1 MNFIDLE
8 RRFHAL
14 TDAELEDLEA
24 LVSRSEH
31 RFGSD
36 IGWPDLLDYSR
47 VILLAEAGAG
57 KTVEMREQAKRL
69 VEDGKFAF
77 FVALESLDR
86 EPVGDC
92 LSPEEEG
99 RFEAWKENPEALA
112 WFFLDAVDELKL
124 TQGKLDRAL
133 RRLSRDLNGHLHR
146 TRIIISCRPSD
157 WRPVVDLAT
166 VRSRLPVLETGS
178 AAPSVPPDEVFMRA
192 LRSEHIERNSVPH
205 GEDDLPGREA
215 VQTVIMLPMNRT
227 QIECL
232 AKQSGVNDA
241 PAFLKEVTRQN
252 ALIFAARPLDLADLI
267 RFWMSSGHLGT
278 RAQQHETNIE
288 SKLRDD
294 PERQD
299 RDVLSDT
306 QAWLGAERL
315 ALALFLTRTRTIR
328 SPEQALDIHR
338 TDGVLDPAS
347 ILPDWTEAQRQAL
360 LRRALFDP
368 ATYGRVRFHHRSI
381 QEYLAARHLKALRD
395 RGMSTKAL
403 FRLLFTERY
412 GVEFVFPSMRAIAAW
427 LSLWDDGVRE
437 ELIRREPEALLSQG
451 DPETLTIPARGKLMR
466 AFFTAYGEGDWRG
479 LNIPIAEVRRLSH
492 PDLAPVIRECWG
504 NGPTNDD
511 VRKLLIEMIWQ
522 GSVDGC
528 ADLAHSVAVDPTENP
543 YHRIVAIRALVAC
556 CHDRAREIADAIL
569 AQPESWPDRVV
580 HGVAADLF
588 PAIITVDKLVS
599 LMERTREPEQTVGG
613 FGRASQQIADHV
625 EPWSKAAIDLRNEMA
640 DLVRRGGRCGGKYRR
655 HCWSKFNYLTPA
667 LATLCR
673 RQLSGAP
680 EEPSDDLIQAS
691 VIASLFGKEGG
702 RNPIDE
708 LRKLFRDNAA
718 LRSRAFWAE
727 LTLMDE
733 VVPAAGG
740 DHHRLLNT
748 IHGGLVGHP
757 TEADRHWLLGALT
770 DKESAT
776 RRPVALHALI
786 RIWIQ
791 HGRIASELDI
801 IRASLK
807 DDVVLGEILERY
819 VEPPGRNKKFEQE
832 EREHQKEK
840 CAQEIR
846 EAQRLRDWMDWRE
859 TLLSEPDDAF
869 STERRADTVLC
880 IYDWLHNL
888 KRGSDPSDRINVWD
902 KDALIQA
909 FDRGIADRAKK
920 AFRALWRTKQPVLWS
935 ARPNEA
941 KNSIL
946 QDWILGL
953 SGVSAEAT
961 VQGWTSSLSPEE
973 IRTATT
979 YATIELNCFA
989 PFIEDLAISHPV
1001 EVEKLIGD
1009 EIDAELKIGNEH
1021 DHLPTLHDLAYMDR
1035 AKAPIFK
1042 QLFIPRLLA
1051 ALRSLPC
1058 AFTVETASRWERHLD
1073 EILKILADANTR
1085 SNREEVARKCAT
1097 RYSCDPSGSLALVWL
1112 KGLFSFDPG
1121 QGAQALVN
1129 TLSDRNDP
1137 DTCRRAINTF
1147 AALFDGPDSVRLEV
1161 PDPAQLACLLGQ
1173 LVRCAYTFIRPED
1186 DQVHEGIF
1194 SRDTRDNAQRARSL
1208 LLSHLLGTP
1217 GPEAHRTVLAL
1228 ADDDEFVHMRDRL
1241 RLLARQRTAADAEFE
1256 PFSPEAVADLESRYE
1271 IPPNDMNSLF
1281 SVMIDRLEDLA
1292 HDLAHDDFSDRRIV
1306 RSITEEREMQLTL
1319 AGRFRER
1326 ANGAYAV
1333 TREDEVADGKHPDIR
1348 LSAVGVDQRVVI
1360 EVKIADNWSLT
1371 ELERALRNQL
1381 VGRYL
1386 RHSNCKGGCLL
1397 LTYHGKGYW
1406 RHPDTNAQLTFSM
1419 IVKFLK
1425 NTTQTIEQNDSF
1437 GIRIAVFGL
1446 DLTDPPLASARRE
1459 NQDNPPLTTP

>member
-1 MNFIDLE
+1 MNFVDLK

-31 RFGSD
+31 PFGSD
-36 IGWPDLLDYSR
+36 IGWSELLDYSR

-77 FVALESLDR
+77 FVALESLDHDS
-86 EPVGDC
+86 VGEC

-112 WFFLDAVDELKL
+112 WFFLDSVDELKL
-124 TQGKLDRAL
+124 TQGKLDRVL
-133 RRLSRDLNGHLHR
+133 RLLSRDLNGHLHH
-146 TRIIISCRPSD
+146 TRIILSCRPSD
-157 WRPVVDLAT
+157 WRPELDLAT
-166 VRSRLPVLETGS
+166 VRNWLP
-178 AAPSVPPDEVFMRA
+178 APEKAGEVPSLPPDEAVSAVR
-192 LRSEHIERNSVPH
+192 REHATANPVQ
-205 GEDDLPGREA
+205 DDLPDREA

-227 QIECL
+227 QIERF

-241 PAFLKEVTRQN
+241 PAFLKEITRQN
-252 ALIFAARPLDLADLI
+252 ARTFANRPLDLDDLI
-267 RFWMSSGHLGT
+267 RIWMSSGHLGT
-278 RAQQHETNIE
+278 RAQQHETNVT
-288 SKLRDD
+288 SKLRDRHD
-294 PERQD
+294 PERPD
-299 RDVLSDT
+299 RNALCDA
-306 QAWLGAERL
+306 QARLGAERL
-315 ALALFLTRTRTIR
+315 ALALFLTRTRTIQ
-328 SPEQALDIHR
+328 SPEQAPDIHCS
-338 TDGVLDPAS
+338 DSALDPAR
-347 ILPDWTEAQRQAL
+347 ILSDWTEAQRQAL

-381 QEYLAARHLKALRD
+381 QEYLAARCLKALRD
-395 RGMSTKAL
+395 QGMSTKAL
-403 FRLLFTERY
+403 FRLLFAERY
-412 GVEFVFPSMRAIAAW
+412 GVEVVFPSMRAIAAW
-427 LSLWDDGVRE
+427 LSLWDYAVRG
-437 ELIRREPEALLSQG
+437 ELIKREPEVLLSLG
-451 DPETLTIPARGKLMR
+451 DPETLDIAGRGKLVK

-492 PDLAPVIRECWG
+492 PDLAPMICECWG
-504 NGPTNDD
+504 DGPTNDD

-522 GSVDGC
+522 GPVDGC
-528 ADLAHSVAVDPTENP
+528 ADLAHAVAVDPTENP
-543 YHRIVAIRALVAC
+543 YHRVVAIRALVAC
-556 CHDRAREIADAIL
+556 GRHDDTREIVDAIL
-569 AQPESWPDRVV
+569 AQPKSWPDRVV

-588 PAIITVDKLVS
+588 PAIITVDELIS

-613 FGRASQQIADHV
+613 FGWVAQQIAETI
-625 EPWSKAAIDLRNEMA
+625 EPCSKSSIALRNNMA
-640 DLVRRGGRCGGKYRR
+640 SLVRRGVSHEHRR
-655 HCWSKFNYLTPA
+655 FRSKFDYLTPA
-667 LATLCR
+667 LATLCS
-673 RQLSGAP
+673 RQLSDVT
-680 EEPSDDLIQAS
+680 EKPSTDLIQAS
-691 VIASLFGKEGG
+691 VTASRFGKEGW
-702 RNPIDE
+702 RNPIGE
-708 LRKLFRDNAA
+708 LRKLFHDNAA

-791 HGRIASELDI
+791 HGRIAPELDI
-801 IRASLK
+801 IRASLQ
-807 DDVVLGEILERY
+807 DDVVLDKILEGY
-819 VEPPGRNKKFEQE
+819 VEPPGRDTKFEQE
-832 EREHQKEK
+832 EHEHQNEK
-840 CAQEIR
+840 CDQEIR
-846 EAQRLRDWMDWRE
+846 EEQCLRDWRDWRE

-869 STERRADTVLC
+869 STERQADTVRC
-880 IYDWLHNL
+880 IYEWLHNL
-888 KRGSDPSDRINVWD
+888 KQGSDHLNVWD
-902 KDALIQA
+902 KDALIQT
-909 FDRGIADRAKK
+909 FGRGIADRAEK

-941 KNSIL
+941 KNSI

-961 VQGWTSSLSPEE
+961 AQGWASSLSPEE
-973 IRTATT
+973 IRTATA
-979 YATIELNCFA
+979 YATIERSGFA
-989 PFIEDLAISHPV
+989 PFIEDLAKSYPV
-1001 EVEKLIGD
+1001 EIEKLIGD
-1009 EIDAELKIGNEH
+1009 EIDAELKIGNDH
-1021 DHLPTLHDLAYMDR
+1021 DHLPTLQDLAYMDR
-1035 AKAPIFK
+1035 TNDLSFK
-1042 QLFIPRLLA
+1042 QLFVPRLLA
-1051 ALRSLPC
+1051 ALRSIPN
-1058 AFTVETASRWERHLD
+1058 TITIETASRWERHLS
-1073 EILKILADANTR
+1073 EVLKILADANTG
-1085 SNREEVARKCAT
+1085 SDREAVAQECAM

-1121 QGAQALVN
+1121 QGAQALVD

-1173 LVRCAYTFIRPED
+1173 LVRCAYTFIHPED

-1194 SRDTRDNAQRARSL
+1194 SPDTRDNAQRARSL

-1241 RLLARQRTAADAEFE
+1241 RLLARQRTAADAEFD

-1292 HDLAHDDFSDRRIV
+1292 HDLAHDDFSDRRTV
-1306 RSITEEREMQLTL
+1306 QRITKEREMQRTIAWRLN
-1319 AGRFRER
+1319 ER
-1326 ANGAYAV
+1326 ANEAYTV
-1333 TREDEVADGKHPDIR
+1333 TREEEVADGKCPDIR
-1348 LSAVGVDQRVVI
+1348 LSAIGVDHRVAI
-1360 EVKIADNWSLT
+1360 EVKIADNDWSLT
-1371 ELERALRNQL
+1371 DLKQALRGQL
-1381 VGRYL
+1381 VGQYM

-1397 LTYHGKGYW
+1397 LTYHGRKHYW
-1406 RHPDTNAQLTFSM
+1406 IHPDTKARLTFLE
-1419 IVKFLK
+1419 IVQFLK
-1425 NTTQTIEQNDSF
+1425 DIAQTIEQENSYD
-1437 GIRIAVFGL
+1437 IRIAVFVL
-1446 DLTDPPLASARRE
+1446 DLTDPPLAS
-1459 NQDNPPLTTP
+1459 DH

>member
-31 RFGSD
+31 PFGSD

-69 VEDGKFAF
+69 VKDGKFAF
-77 FVALESLDR
+77 FVALESLDH
-86 EPVGDC
+86 ESVGEC

-112 WFFLDAVDELKL
+112 WFFLDAVDEWKL
-124 TQGKLDRAL
+124 TQGKLDPAL
-133 RRLSRDLNGHLHR
+133 RRLSRDLNGHLHH
-146 TRIIISCRPSD
+146 TRIILSCRPSD
-157 WRPVVDLAT
+157 WRPELDLAT
-166 VRSRLPVLETGS
+166 VRNRLP
-178 AAPSVPPDEVFMRA
+178 APEKAGEVPSLPPDEVFVSAVR
-192 LRSEHIERNSVPH
+192 REHATANPVQ
-205 GEDDLPGREA
+205 DDLPDREA

-227 QIECL
+227 QIERF

-241 PAFLKEVTRQN
+241 PAFLKEITRQN
-252 ALIFAARPLDLADLI
+252 ARTFADRPLDLADLI
-267 RFWMSSGHLGT
+267 RIWMSSGHLGT
-278 RAQQHETNIE
+278 RAQQHETNVT
-288 SKLRDD
+288 SKLRDGHD
-294 PERQD
+294 LERPD
-299 RDVLSDT
+299 SNALCDA
-306 QAWLGAERL
+306 QARLGAERL
-315 ALALFLTRTRTIR
+315 ALALFLTRTRTIQ
-328 SPEQALDIHR
+328 SSEQVPDIHR
-338 TDGVLDPAS
+338 SDSALDPAR
-347 ILPDWTEAQRQAL
+347 ILSDWTEAQRQAL

-381 QEYLAARHLKALRD
+381 QEYLAARRLKALRD
-395 RGMSTKAL
+395 RGMPTKAL
-403 FRLLFTERY
+403 FRLLFAERY
-412 GVEFVFPSMRAIAAW
+412 GVEVVFPSMRAIAAW

-437 ELIRREPEALLSQG
+437 ELIRREPEALLSLG
-451 DPETLTIPARGKLMR
+451 DPETIDIAGRGKFVK
-466 AFFTAYGEGDWRG
+466 AFFKAYGEGGWRG
-479 LNIPIAEVRRLSH
+479 LNIPITEVRRLSH

-522 GSVDGC
+522 GAVEDC
-528 ADLAHSVAVDPTENP
+528 ADLAHDVAVGPTENP

-556 CHDRAREIADAIL
+556 CHERARKIADAIL

-588 PAIITVDKLVS
+588 PAIITVDELVG
-599 LMERTREPEQTVGG
+599 LMERTREPEQIVGG
-613 FGRASQQIADHV
+613 FGRASQQIADDV

-640 DLVRRGGRCGGKYRR
+640 DLVRRGGRCGGKYRH

-667 LATLCR
+667 LAILCR

-691 VIASLFGKEGG
+691 VTASRFGKEGW
-702 RNPIDE
+702 RNPIGE
-708 LRKLFRDNAA
+708 LRKLFHDNAA
-718 LRSRAFWAE
+718 LRSCAFWAE

-748 IHGGLVGHP
+748 IHGGLVGHL

-801 IRASLK
+801 VRAPLK

-819 VEPPGRNKKFEQE
+819 VEPPGRNTKFKQE

-840 CAQEIR
+840 CDQEIR

-869 STERRADTVLC
+869 STERRGDTVLC

-909 FDRGIADRAKK
+909 FDRGIADRAEK

-941 KNSIL
+941 KNSI

-961 VQGWTSSLSPEE
+961 AQGWASSLSPEE
-973 IRTATT
+973 IRTATA
-979 YATIELNCFA
+979 YATIERSGFA
-989 PFIEDLAISHPV
+989 PFIEDLAKSYSV
-1001 EVEKLIGD
+1001 EIEKLIGD
-1009 EIDAELKIGNEH
+1009 EIDAELEIGNDH
-1021 DHLPTLHDLAYMDR
+1021 DHLPILQDLAYMDR
-1035 AKAPIFK
+1035 TNDLSFK
-1042 QLFIPRLLA
+1042 QLFVPRLLA
-1051 ALRSLPC
+1051 ALRSIPNT
-1058 AFTVETASRWERHLD
+1058 FTIEKPSRWERHLG

-1085 SNREEVARKCAT
+1085 SDREAVARECAIH
-1097 RYSCDPSGSLALVWL
+1097 YSSDPSGSLALVWL
-1112 KGLFSFDPG
+1112 KGLFSFNPG
-1121 QGAQALVN
+1121 QGAQALVD
-1129 TLSDRNDP
+1129 TLSDHNDP
-1137 DTCRRAINTF
+1137 GTCNRAVNTF
-1147 AALFDGPDSVRLEV
+1147 AALFGGPDSVRLEV
-1161 PDPAQLACLLGQ
+1161 SDPAQLACLLGQ

-1194 SRDTRDNAQRARSL
+1194 SPDTRDNAQRARNF
-1208 LLSHLLGTP
+1208 LLSRLLDTP
-1217 GPEAHRTVLAL
+1217 GPEARRTVLTL
-1228 ADDDEFVHMRDRL
+1228 ADENDFGKLQDYL
-1241 RLLARQRTAADAEFE
+1241 RLCARQRTAADAEFE
-1256 PFSPEAVADLESRYE
+1256 PFSPEAVIDLERRHE
-1271 IPPNDMNSLF
+1271 IPPNDGNSLF
-1281 SVMIDRLEDLA
+1281 AVMMDRLEDLA
-1292 HDLAHDDFSDRRIV
+1292 HDLAHDDFSDRRTV
-1306 RSITEEREMQLTL
+1306 QNITKEPEMQRTIARRLN
-1319 AGRFRER
+1319 EKK
-1326 ANGAYAV
+1326 NGAYTV
-1333 TREDEVADGKHPDIR
+1333 TREEEVADGKYPDIR
-1348 LSAVGVDQRVVI
+1348 LSAIGIDHRVAI
-1360 EVKIADNWSLT
+1360 EVKIADNDWSLT
-1371 ELERALRNQL
+1371 DLEQALRSQL
-1381 VGRYL
+1381 VGQYL

-1397 LTYHGKGYW
+1397 LTYHGRKCYW
-1406 RHPDTNAQLTFSM
+1406 IHPDTNARLTFLE
-1419 IVKFLK
+1419 IVQFLK
-1425 NTTQTIEQNDSF
+1425 DKAQTIEREDLRD
-1437 GIRIAVFGL
+1437 IRIAVFGL
-1446 DLTDPPLASARRE
+1446 DLTDPSPALARRG
-1459 NQDNPPLTTP
+1459 NLR

>member
-31 RFGSD
+31 PFGSD

-86 EPVGDC
+86 EPVGEC

-112 WFFLDAVDELKL
+112 WFFLDAVDEWKL
-124 TQGKLDRAL
+124 TQGKLDPAL
-133 RRLSRDLNGHLHR
+133 RRLSRDLNGHLHH
-146 TRIIISCRPSD
+146 TRIILSCRPSD
-157 WRPVVDLAT
+157 WRPELDLAT
-166 VRSRLPVLETGS
+166 VRNRLPAPEKAGEVPSLPSDEAFVS
-178 AAPSVPPDEVFMRA
+178 AVR
-192 LRSEHIERNSVPH
+192 REHATANPVQ
-205 GEDDLPGREA
+205 DDLPDREA

-227 QIECL
+227 QIERF

-241 PAFLKEVTRQN
+241 PAFLKEITRQN
-252 ALIFAARPLDLADLI
+252 ARTFADRPLDLADLI
-267 RFWMSSGHLGT
+267 RIWMSSGHLGT
-278 RAQQHETNIE
+278 RAQQHETNVT
-288 SKLRDD
+288 SKLRDGHD
-294 PERQD
+294 LERPD
-299 RDVLSDT
+299 SNALCDA
-306 QAWLGAERL
+306 QARLGAERL
-315 ALALFLTRTRTIR
+315 ALALFLTRTRTIQ
-328 SPEQALDIHR
+328 SSEQVPDIHR
-338 TDGVLDPAS
+338 SDSALDPAR
-347 ILPDWTEAQRQAL
+347 ILSDWTEAQRQAL

-381 QEYLAARHLKALRD
+381 QEYLAARRLKALRD
-395 RGMSTKAL
+395 RGMPTKAL
-403 FRLLFTERY
+403 FRLLFAERY
-412 GVEFVFPSMRAIAAW
+412 GVEVVFPSMRAIAAW

-437 ELIRREPEALLSQG
+437 ELIRREPEALLSLG
-451 DPETLTIPARGKLMR
+451 DPETIDIAGRGKFVK
-466 AFFTAYGEGDWRG
+466 AFFKAYGEGGWRG
-479 LNIPIAEVRRLSH
+479 LNIPITEVRRLSH

-522 GSVDGC
+522 GAVEDC
-528 ADLAHSVAVDPTENP
+528 ADLAHDVAVGPTENP

-556 CHDRAREIADAIL
+556 CHDRARKIADAIL

-588 PAIITVDKLVS
+588 PAIITVDELVG
-599 LMERTREPEQTVGG
+599 LMERTRKPEQTVGG
-613 FGRASQQIADHV
+613 FGRASQQIADDV

-640 DLVRRGGRCGGKYRR
+640 DLVRRGGRCGGKYRH

-667 LATLCR
+667 LAILCR

-691 VIASLFGKEGG
+691 VTASRFGKEGW
-702 RNPIDE
+702 RNPIGE
-708 LRKLFRDNAA
+708 LRRLFHDNAA
-718 LRSRAFWAE
+718 LRSCAFWAE

-748 IHGGLVGHP
+748 IHGGLVGHLA
-757 TEADRHWLLGALT
+757 EADRHWLLGALT
-770 DKESAT
+770 DEESAT

-819 VEPPGRNKKFEQE
+819 VEPPGRNTKFEQE

-840 CAQEIR
+840 CDQEIR

-869 STERRADTVLC
+869 STERQADTVLG
-880 IYDWLHNL
+880 IYEWLHDL
-888 KRGSDPSDRINVWD
+888 KQGSDRFNIWD
-902 KDALIQA
+902 KDVLIRA
-909 FDRGIADRAKK
+909 FNQDIADRAER
-920 AFRALWRTKQPVLWS
+920 AFRALWRTRQPVLWS
-935 ARPNEA
+935 TRPHEE
-941 KNSIL
+941 KNIIL

-953 SGVSAEAT
+953 SGISAEAT
-961 VQGWTSSLSPEE
+961 AQGWASSLSPEDV
-973 IRTATT
+973 RTAAA
-979 YATIELNCFA
+979 YATIERSGFS

-1009 EIDAELKIGNEH
+1009 EIDAELEIGNEH
-1021 DHLPTLHDLAYMDR
+1021 DHLPTLHNLAYMDR

-1051 ALRSLPC
+1051 ALRSLPST
-1058 AFTVETASRWERHLD
+1058 FTVETASRYMRHLS
-1073 EILKILADANTR
+1073 EVLKILADANTG
-1085 SNREEVARKCAT
+1085 SDREAVAQECAM

-1121 QGAQALVN
+1121 QGAQALVD

-1194 SRDTRDNAQRARSL
+1194 SPDTRDNAQRARSL

-1241 RLLARQRTAADAEFE
+1241 RLLARRRTAADAEFD

-1292 HDLAHDDFSDRRIV
+1292 HDLAHDDFSDRRTV
-1306 RSITEEREMQLTL
+1306 QRITEEREMQRTIAWRLN
-1319 AGRFRER
+1319 ER
-1326 ANGAYAV
+1326 ANEAYTV
-1333 TREDEVADGKHPDIR
+1333 TREEEVADGKCPDIR
-1348 LSAVGVDQRVVI
+1348 LSAIGVDHRVAI
-1360 EVKIADNWSLT
+1360 EVKIADNDWSLT
-1371 ELERALRNQL
+1371 DLEQALRGQL
-1381 VGRYL
+1381 VGQYM

-1397 LTYHGKGYW
+1397 LTYHGRKHYW
-1406 RHPDTNAQLTFSM
+1406 IHPDTKARLTFLE
-1419 IVKFLK
+1419 IVQFLK
-1425 NTTQTIEQNDSF
+1425 DIAQTIEQENSYD
-1437 GIRIAVFGL
+1437 IRIAVFVL
-1446 DLTDPPLASARRE
+1446 DLTDPPLAS
-1459 NQDNPPLTTP
+1459 DH